1 MTAPVTGAGDF
12 EASLG
17 SLFSF
22 ELDGLAAQ
30 LSSIAGLEDCEQS
43 LVLRETRASLVSTL
57 HSKLSR
63 LLLLELNAARVRGQL
78 AGETAQQRW
87 DAFIALSSGP
97 EFWESIAPE
106 YPEMRDRVARI
117 VAHRCANSLRFAQ
130 RFAVDREALAGLTG
144 APASRL
150 ESVGFGAGDTHQQGQ
165 TVALVRCTG
174 GRVVYKPR
182 SLAVD
187 AALGAFVDELFAKD
201 ASPHRIRV
209 PRVLERSDYGW
220 TEFVEH
226 RHAADDAELRCFY
239 QGIGHWLAVMRLVGG
254 SDLHAENLI
263 AHGGCPVVV
272 DCETLFTPRLP
283 AIASGLGAAVDRAAE
298 LTGSSAMGS
307 GLLPGR
313 GAGLGWRGVDS
324 SALGGL
330 PGQQPLIRKLDIVAG
345 GTDEARIGSGEEAMR
360 ESQNLPATSPA
371 LATYWPS
378 VVQGFDDVT
387 ARLQAL
393 DARDELAP
401 RLARFKPC
409 RVRVVPRATEVY
421 AEIGRMLW
429 HPVSLH
435 DQPAAIVRGVDLLR
449 RMAERVRIA
458 PHVQNVVEAEV
469 ADLLDGDIPFFTTI
483 ASDGVL
489 AGPRGT
495 HWMRPSD
502 LVDDALESWR
512 GADFPLERMVIRAAL
527 VSAYINEGWMPA
539 ESQMK
544 PASVHVSDLDGRRR
558 RQAAAIM
565 KELVASRIDGADG
578 TVSWIAPVLNP
589 EGWSVQPL
597 EQDLYSGASGLLLL
611 VVGYLREVA
620 AGRADEVD
628 GVEALLPRLQA
639 TLRCAEIARAT
650 QLREVKHPRP
660 GTPGSYIGIGSQ
672 IWTLLA
678 LRRLGVDPG
687 DCLER
692 ACGLASFLPAAITAD
707 EAQEVL
713 IGKAGAIV
721 PLLGLARA
729 TGQQAYLDMA
739 IDIGDRLIA
748 CARVRE
754 TDGAMCWQHK
764 KWPEGIGGFAHGATG
779 ISWALAKL
787 ARASGEHRF
796 ADASAAAAAFEES
809 LWDAQE
815 GNWLDLRLIEGV
827 RTAAAW
833 CHGSV
838 GIGLAQ
844 LDLDPSL
851 SGPGARDRVRRA
863 AAATWRLGMGW
874 NHSLCHGDLG
884 AAELLWLAADAGL
897 APDGLTR
904 QSLLA
909 WIVGSMETHG
919 AVCGIVRDTFSPG
932 LLPGLGGVA
941 YQLLRLHPGCDLP
954 SVLTLGGGV
963 L

>member
-1 MTAPVTGAGDF
+1 MGAGDF

-17 SLFSF
+17 SLYASD
-22 ELDGLAAQ
+22 LDALAAQ
-30 LSSIAGLEDCEQS
+30 LFSTAGLEES
-43 LVLRETRASLVSTL
+43 ERELVLRETRASLVAVL
-57 HSKLSR
+57 HIKLSR
-63 LLLLELNAARVRGQL
+63 LLLLELNAARLRGQL
-78 AGETAQQRW
+78 TGETGEQRW
-87 DAFIALSSGP
+87 GEFLALSSRP
-97 EFWESIAPE
+97 EFWDGIAAE
-106 YPEMRDRVARI
+106 YPEMRGRVARI

-130 RFAVDREALAGLTG
+130 RFAADRDALAALTG
-144 APASRL
+144 APLGRL

-165 TVALVRCTG
+165 TVALVRCTN

-187 AALGAFVDELFAKD
+187 AALGAFVDELFADD

-209 PRVLERSDYGW
+209 PRVIERDHYGW

-226 RHAADDAELRCFY
+226 RHAADDTELRSFY
-239 QGIGHWLAVMRLVGG
+239 RGIGHWLAVMRLVGG
-254 SDLHAENLI
+254 SDLHSENLI
-263 AHGGCPVVV
+263 AHGGCPVVI
-272 DCETLFTPRLP
+272 DCETLFTPRLAP
-283 AIASGLGAAVDRAAE
+283 IASGLGAAVDRAMG
-298 LTGSSAMGS
+298 LTSASAMGS

-330 PGQQPLIRKLDIVAG
+330 PGQQPRIRKLDIVAS
-345 GTDEARIGSGEEAMR
+345 GTDEARIGTGEEEIR
-360 ESQNLPATSPA
+360 QSQNLPGTSPA

-378 VVQGFDDVT
+378 VVQGFDDLT
-387 ARLQAL
+387 ATLQAL
-393 DARDELAP
+393 DARGELAP

-435 DQPAAIVRGVDLLR
+435 DQPAAVTRGVDLLR
-449 RMAERVRIA
+449 KMAARVRIA
-458 PHVQNVVEAEV
+458 PHVQDVVEAEV

-489 AGPRGT
+489 EGPRGT

-502 LVDDALESWR
+502 LVDDALEGWR
-512 GADFPLERMVIRAAL
+512 AADFPLERLVIRAAL
-527 VSAYINEGWMPA
+527 VSAYINEGWMPP
-539 ESQMK
+539 EGQMK
-544 PASVHVSDLDGRRR
+544 PASVHVDDLDGRRR

-565 KELVASRIDGADG
+565 KDLVAARIDGDDG

-611 VVGYLREVA
+611 VVGYQREVA
-620 AGRADEVD
+620 AGRADPVD
-628 GVEALLPRLQA
+628 GVAELLPRLQA
-639 TLRCAEIARAT
+639 TLRCAELQREKQSI
-650 QLREVKHPRP
+650 EVKHPRP
-660 GTPGSYIGIGSQ
+660 GSPGAYIGIGSQ

-692 ACGLASFLPAAITAD
+692 ACALASFIPASVAD
-707 EAQEVL
+707 DQIQEML

-721 PLLGLARA
+721 PLLALARA
-729 TGQQAYLDMA
+729 TGQRVYLDMA
-739 IDIGDRLIA
+739 MDIGDRLIDA
-748 CARVRE
+748 ARVRE
-754 TDGAMCWQHK
+754 SDGAMCWKHE
-764 KWPEGIGGFAHGATG
+764 KWPDGIGGFAHGVTG

-787 ARASGEHRF
+787 ARASGEQRF
-796 ADASAAAAAFEES
+796 ADTSAAAARFEDS
-809 LWDAQE
+809 LWDADE

-844 LDLDPSL
+844 MDLDPTL
-851 SGPGARDRVRRA
+851 SAPGARDRVKRA
-863 AAATWRLGMGW
+863 AAATWQFGMGW

-884 AAELLWLAADAGL
+884 AAELLSLAADAGL

-904 QSLLA
+904 ESLLA
-909 WIVGSMETHG
+909 WIIGCMEKYG
-919 AVCGIVRDTFSPG
+919 PVCGIVRDTFSPG
-932 LLPGLGGVA
+932 LMPGLGGVA
-941 YQLLRLHPGCDLP
+941 YQLLRLHPDCDLP
-954 SVLTLGGGV
+954 SVLTLGGTG
-963 L
+963 LP